1 MYRILKI
8 NDGVASQ
15 SLTRV
20 GGSRRLTRV
29 VRILIESGLIYT
41 FSVLVFFCTYL
52 ASNNA
57 QYGVSDVVR
66 GIPPL
71 VMSVTRR
78 SSLTSRPY
86 RSSSSL

>member
-52 ASNNA
+52 AANDS
-57 QYGVSDVVR
+57 QYAVADVVSF
-66 GIPPL
+66 IH
-71 VMSVTRR
+71 VSTAVCSMMSL
-78 SSLTSRPY
+78 LT
-86 RSSSSL
+86 